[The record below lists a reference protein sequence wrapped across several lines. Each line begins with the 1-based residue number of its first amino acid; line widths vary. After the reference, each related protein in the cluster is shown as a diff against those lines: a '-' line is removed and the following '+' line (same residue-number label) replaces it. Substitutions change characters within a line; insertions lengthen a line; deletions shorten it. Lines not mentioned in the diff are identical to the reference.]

1 MGTHVALPR
10 WDGLCGVGS
19 QLPVHLD
26 RLVKLVIVDEKG
38 STRRATAV
46 VERAH
51 GVLQSPVREPRVNG
65 GIYSHHRKD
74 LPIAQGQPQ
83 RHVWACLRLFVASG
97 GNGASSDRRHLAQV
111 GKRDHPCALYVIL
124 CGLRITHNASN
135 LPAAHALLRTRN
147 CDACNGGLPDGPSG
161 KTRGGTCGRQL
172 VP

>member
-10 WDGLCGVGS
+10 WHCAAALGS

-51 GVLQSPVREPRVNG
+51 GVLQSPVREARVNG

-83 RHVWACLRLFVASG
+83 RHVWATVLALVCRI
-97 GNGASSDRRHLAQV
+97 RREW
-111 GKRDHPCALYVIL
+111 R
-124 CGLRITHNASN
+124 
-135 LPAAHALLRTRN
+135 
-147 CDACNGGLPDGPSG
+147 
-161 KTRGGTCGRQL
+161 
-172 VP
+172 